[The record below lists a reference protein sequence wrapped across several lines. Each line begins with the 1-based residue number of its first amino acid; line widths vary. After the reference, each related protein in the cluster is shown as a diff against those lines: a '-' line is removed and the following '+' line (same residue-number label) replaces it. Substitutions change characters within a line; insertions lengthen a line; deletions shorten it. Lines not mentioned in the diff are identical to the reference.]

1 MAEMGTMERLIAELS
16 EQVRR
21 RFYGKY
27 RGLVKD
33 NQDPLGMGRIRATV
47 PEVLDAE
54 VSPWAL
60 PCVPYAGDGVG
71 HHMIPAVGA
80 AVWIEF
86 EAGDP
91 SRPVWTG
98 CWWGKGQVP
107 ANNAGAVATP
117 PLKIIRTEAGLMVSM
132 DDDGEVI
139 DVSDED
145 GSNLLKIE
153 VQQGQILL
161 KGVAKV
167 VVEAPQIELVQSA
180 THPIVFGD
188 ELMSYLTQL
197 VTTLQTH
204 THPGELAAG
213 FIPVTPMVPGTV
225 FPTPTP
231 SLISTKVKAG

>member
-1 MAEMGTMERLIAELS
+1 MEPGGMERLVAELS

-21 RFYGKY
+21 RYYGKY
-27 RGLVKD
+27 RGIVQD
-33 NQDPLGMGRIRATV
+33 NDDPQGMGRVRATV
-47 PEVLDAE
+47 PEVLDDQP
-54 VSPWAL
+54 SPWAL
-60 PCVPYAGDGVG
+60 PCVSYGGDGVG
-71 HHMIPAVGA
+71 QHTVPAVGA

-98 CWWGKGQVP
+98 CWWGVGQVP
-107 ANNAGAVATP
+107 ASNAGAAATP
-117 PLKIIRTEAGLMVSM
+117 SLKIIRTEQGLMVSM
-132 DDDGEVI
+132 DDDGRVI

-153 VQQGQILL
+153 VQRGRILL
-161 KGVAKV
+161 KAATKV

-180 THPIVFGD
+180 THPVVFGD

>member
-1 MAEMGTMERLIAELS
+1 MEPGGIERLVAELS

-27 RGLVKD
+27 RGIVRD
-33 NQDPLGMGRIRATV
+33 NQDPQDMGRIQALV
-47 PEVLDAE
+47 PEVLDDQ

-60 PCVPYAGDGVG
+60 PCAPYAGDGVG
-71 HHMIPAVGA
+71 QFMVPAVDA

-91 SRPVWTG
+91 SRPLWTG
-98 CWWGKGQVP
+98 GWWGQGQVP
-107 ANNAGAVATP
+107 SNNQGSPATP
-117 PLKIIRTEAGLMVSM
+117 PLKIIRTDQGLMVSM
-132 DDDGEVI
+132 DDDGQVI

-153 VQQGQILL
+153 VRQGQILL
-161 KGVAKV
+161 KGATKV
-167 VVEAPQIELVQSA
+167 VVEAPQIELVQNA
-180 THPIVFGD
+180 THPVVFGD
-188 ELMSYLTQL
+188 ELMSYLAQL
-197 VTTLQTH
+197 VATLQTH
-204 THPGELAAG
+204 IHPGELAAG

-231 SLISTKVKAG
+231 SLISTKVTSG

>member
-1 MAEMGTMERLIAELS
+1 
-16 EQVRR
+16 
-21 RFYGKY
+21 
-27 RGLVKD
+27 
-33 NQDPLGMGRIRATV
+33 
-47 PEVLDAE
+47 
-54 VSPWAL
+54 
-60 PCVPYAGDGVG
+60 
-71 HHMIPAVGA
+71 
-80 AVWIEF
+80 
-86 EAGDP
+86 
-91 SRPVWTG
+91 
-98 CWWGKGQVP
+98 
-107 ANNAGAVATP
+107 
-117 PLKIIRTEAGLMVSM
+117 MVSM
-132 DDDGEVI
+132 DDDGQVI

>member
-1 MAEMGTMERLIAELS
+1 MEIGGIERLVAELS

-27 RGLVKD
+27 RGLVQD
-33 NQDPLGMGRIRATV
+33 NDDPQGMGRIRATV

-54 VSPWAL
+54 ASPWAL

-71 HHMIPAVGA
+71 LHMIPPVGA

-98 CWWGKGQVP
+98 CWWGAGQVP
-107 ANNAGAVATP
+107 TDTGGNAATP
-117 PLKIIRTEAGLMVSM
+117 DLKITKTHLGSM
-132 DDDGEVI
+132 FSISDETQVI
-139 DVSDED
+139 EVSDED
-145 GSNLLKIE
+145 GSNTLKIE
-153 VQQGQILL
+153 VKQGKITLQ
-161 KGVAKV
+161 AATKV
-167 VVEAPQIELVQSA
+167 VVEAPQIELVESA
-180 THPIVFGD
+180 THPVVFGD
-188 ELMSYLTQL
+188 ELMTYLNQL
-197 VTTLQTH
+197 VMTLQTH

-213 FIPVTPMVPGTV
+213 FMPVTPMVPGTV

>member
-1 MAEMGTMERLIAELS
+1 
-16 EQVRR
+16 
-21 RFYGKY
+21 
-27 RGLVKD
+27 
-33 NQDPLGMGRIRATV
+33 
-47 PEVLDAE
+47 
-54 VSPWAL
+54 
-60 PCVPYAGDGVG
+60 
-71 HHMIPAVGA
+71 
-80 AVWIEF
+80 
-86 EAGDP
+86 
-91 SRPVWTG
+91 
-98 CWWGKGQVP
+98 
-107 ANNAGAVATP
+107 VATP

>member
-1 MAEMGTMERLIAELS
+1 MEYGSVERLVAELS
-16 EQVRR
+16 EQARS

-27 RGLVKD
+27 RGIV
-33 NQDPLGMGRIRATV
+33 QDTNDPRGMGRIRAQV

-54 VSPWAL
+54 TSPWAL
-60 PCVPYAGDGVG
+60 PCVPFAGDNLGQ
-71 HHMIPAVGA
+71 HTIPPVGA

-91 SRPVWTG
+91 SRPIWTG
-98 CWWGKGQVP
+98 CWWGEGQVP
-107 ANNAGAVATP
+107 ENNQGTAATP

-132 DDDGEVI
+132 DDDGQVI

-153 VQQGQILL
+153 VRQGQILVQGAT
-161 KGVAKV
+161 KA
-167 VVEAPQIELVQSA
+167 VVEAPQIELVQNA
-180 THPIVFGD
+180 THPVVFGD
-188 ELMSYLTQL
+188 ELMTYLNQL
-197 VTTLQTH
+197 VMTLQTH
-204 THPGELAAG
+204 THPGQLAAG

>member
-1 MAEMGTMERLIAELS
+1 MEMGGIERLVAELS

-27 RGLVKD
+27 RGLVQD
-33 NQDPLGMGRIRATV
+33 NDDPQGMGRIRATV

-54 VSPWAL
+54 TSPWAL

-98 CWWGKGQVP
+98 CWWGSGQAP
-107 ANNAGAVATP
+107 ANNQGSAAAP
-117 PLKIIRTEAGLMVSM
+117 PLKIVRTDSGLMVSM
-132 DDDGEVI
+132 DDDGQVI
-139 DVSDED
+139 EISDED

-153 VQQGQILL
+153 VSQGKVTLQ
-161 KGVAKV
+161 AATKV
-167 VVEAPQIELVQSA
+167 VVEAPQIELVENA
-180 THPIVFGD
+180 THPVVFGD
-188 ELMSYLTQL
+188 ELTTYLNQL
-197 VTTLQTH
+197 VMTLQTH

-213 FIPVTPMVPGTV
+213 FIPVTPMVPGTT

-231 SLISTKVKAG
+231 SLVSTKVKAG

>member
-1 MAEMGTMERLIAELS
+1 MEPGSVERLVAELS

-27 RGLVKD
+27 RGIV
-33 NQDPLGMGRIRATV
+33 QDTNDPRGMGRIRAQV
-47 PEVLDAE
+47 PEVLDDQT
-54 VSPWAL
+54 SPWAL
-60 PCVPYAGDGVG
+60 PCVPFAGDNIGQ
-71 HHMIPAVGA
+71 HTIPPVGA

-91 SRPVWTG
+91 SRPIWTG
-98 CWWGKGQVP
+98 GWWGEGQAP
-107 ANNAGAVATP
+107 QNNQGTAATP

-132 DDDGEVI
+132 DDDGQVI
-139 DVSDED
+139 DVSDEN

-153 VQQGQILL
+153 VKKGQVLIQAAT
-161 KGVAKV
+161 KA
-167 VVEAPQIELVQSA
+167 VVEAPQIELVQNA
-180 THPIVFGD
+180 THPAVFGD
-188 ELMSYLTQL
+188 ELMTYLSQL
-197 VTTLQTH
+197 VMTLQTH

-213 FIPVTPMVPGTV
+213 FIPVTPMVPGTA

>member
-1 MAEMGTMERLIAELS
+1 MEPGSVERLVAELS

-27 RGLVKD
+27 RGIV
-33 NQDPLGMGRIRATV
+33 QDTDDPRGMGRIRAQV
-47 PEVLDAE
+47 PEVLDE
-54 VSPWAL
+54 ETSPWAL
-60 PCVPYAGDGVG
+60 PCVPFAGDGLG
-71 HHMIPAVGA
+71 QHTIPPVGA

-91 SRPVWTG
+91 SRPIWTG
-98 CWWGKGQVP
+98 CWWGEGQVP
-107 ANNAGAVATP
+107 ESNQGTPAQP

-132 DDDGEVI
+132 DDDGQVI

-153 VQQGQILL
+153 VRQGQILIQGAT
-161 KGVAKV
+161 KA
-167 VVEAPQIELVQSA
+167 VVEAPQIELVQNA
-180 THPIVFGD
+180 THPVVFGD
-188 ELMSYLTQL
+188 ELMTYLNQL
-197 VTTLQTH
+197 VMTLQTH

-213 FIPVTPMVPGTV
+213 FMPVTPMVPGTV

-231 SLISTKVKAG
+231 SLISTKVKSG

>member
-1 MAEMGTMERLIAELS
+1 MEQGSVERLVAELS

-27 RGLVKD
+27 RGIV
-33 NQDPLGMGRIRATV
+33 QDVDDPHGMGRIRAEV
-47 PEVLDAE
+47 PEVLDDQT
-54 VSPWAL
+54 SPWAL
-60 PCVPYAGDGVG
+60 PCVPFAGEGLG
-71 HHMIPAVGA
+71 QHTIPPVGA

-91 SRPVWTG
+91 SRPIWTG
-98 CWWGKGQVP
+98 CWWGEGQVP
-107 ANNAGAVATP
+107 ESNQGAPARP

-132 DDDGEVI
+132 DDDGQVI

-153 VQQGQILL
+153 VRQGQILIQGAT
-161 KGVAKV
+161 KA
-167 VVEAPQIELVQSA
+167 VVEAPQIELVQNA
-180 THPIVFGD
+180 THPVVFGD
-188 ELMSYLTQL
+188 ELITYLNQL
-197 VTTLQTH
+197 VMTLQTH

-231 SLISTKVKAG
+231 SLISTKVKSG